1 MKNKKVVCCW
11 GTFDLLHEGHKKFL
25 EDARRQGTYLYVV
38 VVPDKAVYQ
47 NKDRVPEQ
55 KQSDRA
61 NALLQTELVD
71 QVFQPELNQSFAL
84 VLSIR
89 PDVFVFG
96 HDQQTEWEANLQKH
110 LVKNNLIIEYY
121 TSKIFANGISTT
133 TLLKNQKELI
143 TK

>member
-11 GTFDLLHEGHKKFL
+11 GTFDLLHEGHKEFL
-25 EDARRQGTYLYVV
+25 EDAKCQGTFLYVV
-38 VVPDKAVYQ
+38 VVPDEAVYQ
-47 NKDRVPEQ
+47 NKDRRPKQ

-61 NALLQTELVD
+61 NALLQTGLVD
-71 QVFQPELNQSFAL
+71 RVFQPELNQSFAL
-84 VLSIR
+84 VLSIK

-96 HDQQTEWEANLQKH
+96 HDQQTEWEANLRKH
-110 LVKNNLIIEYY
+110 LVKNNLTIEYY

-143 TK
+143 IK